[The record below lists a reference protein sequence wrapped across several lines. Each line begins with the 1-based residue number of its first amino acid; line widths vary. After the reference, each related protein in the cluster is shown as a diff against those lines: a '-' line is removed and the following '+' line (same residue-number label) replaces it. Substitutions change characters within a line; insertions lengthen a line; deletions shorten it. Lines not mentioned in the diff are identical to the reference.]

1 MSVCKAAKL
10 FSVPEQTLRDGV
22 KGKIS
27 IDCISSGTAPILSQ
41 YEEAKIVKHIRIVA
55 NLGYGYT
62 RQEVVTLLHIM
73 LCNQEREI
81 QINH

>member
-1 MSVCKAAKL
+1 M
-10 FSVPEQTLRDGV
+10 PEQTLRDGV

-27 IDCISSGTAPILSQ
+27 IDCISSGIAPILSQ

-62 RQEVVTLLHIM
+62 RQEVVTSS
-73 LCNQEREI
+73 QEHVSLVVFVGNWI
-81 QINH
+81 VVHCFYVFI